1 MTTPKAAISE
11 EKHGLYGAGR
21 LYGIEGFDVT
31 TLTCPSDTREALSQ
45 NLLMPSVTNVISLY
59 PKDHLQGWYGRES
72 AKTLGSAHAAVDER
86 RGQFLTALVES
97 GVPGSMIARAAR
109 ADIPPVTALQ
119 RHELGVLLLEDLA
132 LEAAN
137 WVMATQYALTNACS
151 VRDFELVVSGKS
163 SAPIKKGFGT
173 FFGQMKKGQI
183 SPTEHD
189 VMAEQRRGDVVA
201 VLRTLPDA
209 NWIYVSLAD
218 GSAGIG
224 LLGLAAERSR
234 DLSSVYGNEVHDLV
248 ENISLDPNF
257 SYNPRYK
264 YHVDA
269 WLAWKDEFQPTD
281 MCPELSV
288 LGKTEDGLPY
298 GGTADLFATI
308 NGVGSVIDYK
318 TSKTLSESTVT
329 LQMAALAHADTVP
342 FPINQGIAL
351 HLPRQFDADRLLKY
365 KPKGDDSY
373 NQYARGFR
381 AFTLD
386 EAAMGDGWAVFSA
399 ARRLW
404 QELYVHGSKKSL

>member
-21 LYGIEGFDVT
+21 LYGIPGFDVS
-31 TLTCPSDTREALSQ
+31 TLTCAADTREALAEH
-45 NLLMPSVTNVISLY
+45 LLMPSVTNVISLY

-72 AKTLGSAHAAVDER
+72 AKTLGAAHAAVDER
-86 RGQFLTALVES
+86 RGELLAAMVAAQAPAS
-97 GVPGSMIARAAR
+97 DIARAAR
-109 ADIPPVTALQ
+109 ADIPPVTALE
-119 RHELGVLLLEDLA
+119 RFHRGVLLLDDLA
-132 LEAAN
+132 LEAEN
-137 WVMATQYALTNACS
+137 WVTATQYAITNACS
-151 VRDFELVVSGKS
+151 VREFEVVVRGLS
-163 SAPIKKGFGT
+163 SAPVKKGFST

-183 SPTEHD
+183 TPTEHD
-189 VMAEQRRGDVVA
+189 VLTEQRRNDVVA

-209 NWIYVSLAD
+209 NWLYARLAD

-234 DLSSVYGNEVHDLV
+234 DLSSVYGNEVHDLI
-248 ENISLDPNF
+248 ENIALDADFPHDG
-257 SYNPRYK
+257 RYQ

-269 WLAWKDEFQPTD
+269 WNAWKDEFQPTD
-281 MCPELSV
+281 FHPELSV
-288 LGKTEDGLPY
+288 LGTTDDGLPF
-298 GGTADLFATI
+298 GGTADLFAKI
-308 NGVGSVIDYK
+308 GGVGSVIDYK

-342 FPINQGIAL
+342 FAIEQGIAL
-351 HLPRQFDADRLLKY
+351 HLPRKYDADRLLKY

-373 NQYARGFR
+373 DQYGRGFR

-386 EAAMGDGWAVFSA
+386 ESALEDGWAVFSA